1 MIIAIDGPAGS
12 GKTTIARIL
21 AKKISFTCLN
31 TGATYRALTYK
42 ALEGNVD
49 VSNSNNL
56 ENLAENLEVCIDKN
70 RVYLDGNDISLEI
83 GSPRIDKNIS
93 LIVAYPKVREIM
105 VKLQRTIAGR
115 GDYVVEGRDI
125 TTVVF
130 PEAEYK
136 FYLDASPQIRAERR
150 FKELESKGI
159 KIDFSEVKKDLE
171 NRDYADK
178 NRKVS
183 PLKVSSDAVYIDT
196 TNLTIVELITKII
209 SYIKV

>member
-159 KIDFSEVKKDLE
+159 KIDFSEVRKDLE